1 MMKPLPIASLIL
13 GIFFLFHPT
22 SSPGDEP
29 PLPAGL
35 GGTMQSTV
43 VEPDLPDGLFD
54 TGSTGEPALP
64 AGLSGNVKA
73 DNKKMK
79 EEPFRLPFDFS
90 GFGEGRIGARTQD
103 DPYEKDLSIGEIRLQ
118 LEGEKG
124 WDRAS
129 IRIRTDFLYDPVYD
143 HQTIDLETG
152 QGWLDLREARFVVT
166 PLDFMDL
173 KIGRQILTWGTG
185 DMLFIND
192 MFPKDWQSFFIGRDT
207 EYLKAPSDAAGVSIF
222 TDLFNTDLI
231 YTPRFNADRYINGSR
246 LSYYNPMLGRIAGRD
261 AIIQVENR
269 NSWFTDDELALRL
282 SRNIGGYEA
291 ALYGYRGYW
300 KSPAGMDPA
309 TGKATFPRLAVYG
322 GSLRGA
328 AGPGIANLE
337 FGYYDSEQNQN
348 GSDPFVNNSEIRFLA
363 GYEQEIATNFTAGL
377 QYYLEYMLQ
386 YDQYRDMLPSGQHP
400 RDEARHVLTLRL
412 TQMLMQQN
420 LKLSFFGYYSPSDKD
435 FYFRPNIHYKIDDHW
450 SAEIGGNIFWGEN
463 DWTFFGQFRKDTN
476 IYTGIRYGF

>member
-1 MMKPLPIASLIL
+1 MMKYIYLAIL
-13 GIFFLFHPT
+13 SIILLFHPDISAGEEPMLPSGLGDKAEPEEPSMPSGLFGT
-22 SSPGDEP
+22 GADDSSAAPG
-29 PLPAGL
+29 LPAGL
-35 GGTMQSTV
+35 RAEETAPETSGG
-43 VEPDLPDGLFD
+43 
-54 TGSTGEPALP
+54 
-64 AGLSGNVKA
+64 
-73 DNKKMK
+73 
-79 EEPFRLPFDFS
+79 EESFTLPFDLT
-90 GFGEGRIGARTQD
+90 GFGEGRIGARTQK
-103 DPYEKDLSIGEIRLQ
+103 DPYEKDLSLGEVRLQ
-118 LEGEKG
+118 LEAEKD

-129 IRIRTDFLYDPVYD
+129 IRVRSDFLYDPVYD

-152 QGWLDLREARFVVT
+152 QGWLDLREARFTVT
-166 PLDFMDL
+166 PLEFMDL

-207 EYLKAPSDAAGVSIF
+207 EYLKAPSDAAGISFF
-222 TDLFNTDLI
+222 TGLFNADLI
-231 YTPRFNADRYINGSR
+231 YTPRFNSDRYINGSR
-246 LSYYNPMLGRIAGRD
+246 ISYYNPMLGRIAGRD
-261 AIIQVENR
+261 AIVQADSR

-322 GSLRGA
+322 GSIRGV

-337 FGYYDSEQNQN
+337 LGYYDSEENRN
-348 GSDPFVNNSEIRFLA
+348 GSNPMAKNSELRFLA
-363 GYEQEIATNFTAGL
+363 GYEQEIATDFTAGF

-386 YDQYRDMLPSGQHP
+386 YDEYRDMLSPGQNP

-412 TQMLMQQN
+412 TKLLMQQN
-420 LKLSFFGYYSPSDKD
+420 LMLSFFGYYSPSDQD

-450 SAEIGGNIFWGEN
+450 AAEIGGNIFWGEDN
-463 DWTFFGQFRKDTN
+463 WSFFGQFRKDTN
-476 IYTGIRYGF
+476 VYSGVRYGF

>member
-1 MMKPLPIASLIL
+1 MTRINTFILINLLSLSIILPLSAQ
-13 GIFFLFHPT
+13 
-22 SSPGDEP
+22 E
-29 PLPAGL
+29 
-35 GGTMQSTV
+35 
-43 VEPDLPDGLFD
+43 
-54 TGSTGEPALP
+54 EPALP
-64 AGLSGNVKA
+64 AGLGGSDQPTTVEPELPSGLFGSSTSEEPGLPAGLGESSQDSGTVVE
-73 DNKKMK
+73 
-79 EEPFRLPFDFS
+79 EEPFHLPFELS
-90 GFGEGRIGARTQD
+90 GFGEGRIGARTQN

-129 IRIRTDFLYDPVYD
+129 VRVRTDLLYDPVYD

-152 QGWLDLREARFVVT
+152 EGWLDLREARFTVT
-166 PLDFMDL
+166 PIDFMDL

-207 EYLKAPSDAAGVSIF
+207 EYLKAPSDAAGMSFF
-222 TDLFNTDLI
+222 TALFNTDII

-261 AIIQVENR
+261 AIIQTDNR
-269 NSWFTDDELALRL
+269 NSWFADDELAIRL
-282 SRNIGGYEA
+282 SRNFGGYEA
-291 ALYGYRGYW
+291 GLYGYRGYW
-300 KSPAGMDPA
+300 KSPAGMDPVS
-309 TGKATFPRLAVYG
+309 GKSTFPRLAVYG
-322 GSLRGA
+322 GSIRGA

-337 FGYYDSEQNQN
+337 FGYYGSEQNRN
-348 GSDPFVNNSEIRFLA
+348 GSNPLVKNSELRFLA
-363 GYEQEIATNFTAGL
+363 GYEQEIATDFTAGV

-386 YDQYRDMLPSGQHP
+386 YDQYRDMLPFEQHP

-412 TQMLMQQN
+412 TRMLMQQN
-420 LKLSFFGYYSPSDKD
+420 LMLSFFGYYSPSDRD
-435 FYFRPNIHYKIDDHW
+435 FYFRPKIHYKIDDHW

-476 IYTGIRYGF
+476 VYTGLRYGF

>member
-1 MMKPLPIASLIL
+1 MAKIINLIIIHLLSLSIIIPLHAEEE
-13 GIFFLFHPT
+13 PT
-22 SSPGDEP
+22 LPTGLAIKTQPANIEP
-29 PLPAGL
+29 APPAGL
-35 GGTMQSTV
+35 FDNKSSEEPEIPSGIAKSG
-43 VEPDLPDGLFD
+43 PDLLPDQ
-54 TGSTGEPALP
+54 
-64 AGLSGNVKA
+64 
-73 DNKKMK
+73 
-79 EEPFRLPFDFS
+79 EEKPFRLPFEFS
-90 GFGEGRIGARTQD
+90 GFGEGRIGARTQN
-103 DPYEKDLSIGEIRLQ
+103 DPYEKDLSLGEVRLQ

-129 IRIRTDFLYDPVYD
+129 VRIRTDLLYDPVYD
-143 HQTIDLETG
+143 HQTINLETG
-152 QGWLDLREARFVVT
+152 QGWLDLREARFAVT

-207 EYLKAPSDAAGVSIF
+207 EYLKAPSDAAGASFF
-222 TDLFNTDLI
+222 TELFNADLI
-231 YTPRFNADRYINGSR
+231 YTPRFNSDRYINGSR
-246 LSYYNPMLGRIAGRD
+246 ISYYNPMLGRIAGRD
-261 AIIQVENR
+261 AIVQAVNR

-322 GSLRGA
+322 GSIRGV

-337 FGYYDSEQNQN
+337 FGYYDSEENRN
-348 GSDPFVNNSEIRFLA
+348 GSNPMAKNNELRFLA
-363 GYEQEIATNFTAGL
+363 GYEQEIATDFTAGF

-386 YDQYRDMLPSGQHP
+386 YDEYRDMLSPGQHP

-412 TQMLMQQN
+412 TKLLMQQN
-420 LKLSFFGYYSPSDKD
+420 LMLSFFGYYSPSDKD

-450 SAEIGGNIFWGEN
+450 AAEIGGNIFWGEDN
-463 DWTFFGQFRKDTN
+463 WSFFGQFRRDTN
-476 IYTGIRYGF
+476 AYTGIRYGF

>member
-1 MMKPLPIASLIL
+1 MSKISTLILITLLSLSIILPLPAQ
-13 GIFFLFHPT
+13 
-22 SSPGDEP
+22 DEP
-29 PLPAGL
+29 TLPAGL
-35 GGTMQSTV
+35 GGKAQPATA
-43 VEPDLPDGLFD
+43 
-54 TGSTGEPALP
+54 EPALP
-64 AGLSGNVKA
+64 SGLFGSGTSDEPRLPVGLGESNPETGPEVEK
-73 DNKKMK
+73 
-79 EEPFRLPFDFS
+79 EPFRLPFEFS
-90 GFGEGRIGARTQD
+90 GFGEGLIGARTQN

-143 HQTIDLETG
+143 HQTIDLESG
-152 QGWLDLREARFVVT
+152 QGWLDLRETRFIVT

-207 EYLKAPSDAAGVSIF
+207 EYLKAPSDAMGISFF
-222 TDLFNTDLI
+222 TDLFNTDLV
-231 YTPRFNADRYINGSR
+231 YTPRFNSDRYINGSR

-261 AIIQVENR
+261 AIIQADNR

-282 SRNIGGYEA
+282 SRNIEGYEA

-300 KSPAGMDPA
+300 QSPAGMDPA
-309 TGKATFPRLAVYG
+309 NGNATFPRLAVYG
-322 GSLRGA
+322 GSLRGV
-328 AGPGIANLE
+328 AGPGVANLE
-337 FGYYDSEQNQN
+337 FGYYDSEQNSN
-348 GSDPFVNNSEIRFLA
+348 GSNPLVKNSELRFLA
-363 GYEQEIATNFTAGL
+363 GYEQEIAANFNAGL

-386 YDQYRDMLPSGQHP
+386 YDQYRDTLPPEQHP

-412 TQMLMQQN
+412 THMLMRQN
-420 LKLSFFGYYSPSDKD
+420 LKLSFFTYYSPSDRD
-435 FYFRPNIHYKIDDHW
+435 FYLSPNIHYKIDDHW
-450 SAEIGGNIFWGEN
+450 SAEIGGNIFWGEH

-476 IYTGIRYGF
+476 IYSGVRYGF